1 MSAKANQSGGA
12 KLGYI
17 GGESRNQRY
26 LLLEA
31 IDDYINRWD
40 RSPPGGRVT
49 SGEIP
54 GILAAR
60 GARLAANDS
69 PKSSSGFIPLQTMRR

>member
-26 LLLEA
+26 LLPEA
-31 IDDYINRWD
+31 IDDYIGEDNPVGFVD
-40 RSPPGGRVT
+40 AVT
-49 SGEIP
+49 LLFYSFT
-54 GILAAR
+54 R
-60 GARLAANDS
+60 
-69 PKSSSGFIPLQTMRR
+69 

>member
-26 LLLEA
+26 LLPEA

-40 RSPPGGRVT
+40 RSPQADVLPAVKFQAFWLH
-49 SGEIP
+49 E
-54 GILAAR
+54 
-60 GARLAANDS
+60 
-69 PKSSSGFIPLQTMRR
+69 MRD